1 MGLGLRLGLRR
12 LRLLDRR
19 SPSHG
24 LRLRRL
30 GLALGGLLSGLSAGL
45 LLGGGGLLRGAGPGL
60 RRLLAFRRLLGVPRP
75 GSGFGRM
82 LTLVGLLL
90 LAPGRLLALG
100 RQLLLSLRLP
110 RSRCL
115 LCGPRL
121 SFRLLSLH
129 LPPGRGLLGGP
140 RLGFGLLGLHAL
152 TRLIA
157 SGPVAGPL
165 ILGPGRGARIGRG
178 SGRRPA
184 GLGLDRTL
192 RLTGLTRRLS
202 EGRASRSRRV
212 LRHSS
217 RRPRGLFGALTLGL
231 HGRLSDGRGSVRLVP
246 ARPLRLDGSLLR

>member
-1 MGLGLRLGLRR
+1 MSRIAGAFRFAFRFAGLGLAWRHGM
-12 LRLLDRR
+12 
-19 SPSHG
+19 G
-24 LRLRRL
+24 LRLSLGRFRRLGRRTLSGGLSL
-30 GLALGGLLSGLSAGL
+30 GLALGGLLGRLSADL
-45 LLGGGGLLRGAGPGL
+45 LLRGGLLRGAGSGL
-60 RRLLAFRRLLGVPRP
+60 GLHRLLPSGRLLGVPR
-75 GSGFGRM
+75 SGRRLRRM
-82 LTLVGLLL
+82 
-90 LAPGRLLALG
+90 LALG
-100 RQLLLSLRLP
+100 CLLLSL
-110 RSRCL
+110 L
-115 LCGPRL
+115 LCR
-121 SFRLLSLH
+121 RLL
-129 LPPGRGLLGGP
+129 GCP

-165 ILGPGRGARIGRG
+165 IRGPGRGARIGRG

-231 HGRLSDGRGSVRLVP
+231 RGRLSDGRGSVRLVP